1 MDPMSIVC
9 FAALAETQN
18 FTCAARRCGLS
29 QPALTR
35 ALHCLE
41 QQATAPLFERR
52 RNDARLTEEGRRM
65 LLSLRLGAAA

>member
-9 FAALAETQN
+9 FTALAETQN
-18 FTCAARRCGLS
+18 VTRAARLCGLS
-29 QPALTR
+29 QPSLTR

-41 QQATAPLFERR
+41 QQAMAPLFERR
-52 RNDARLTEEGRRM
+52 RNDVRLTEEGRRM